1 MSTQPLDQQR
11 PARPAPTPPDPARR
25 GAGWMAAAWAQI
37 PTVLLF
43 AALAGIAF
51 WGVRTEWK
59 FGNPFAARE
68 PTAASKEEGDPVRVT
83 PGPGEAAGPCPLDRT
98 RVRLASAEVP
108 NQMGLR
114 VVPVE
119 RRPLPAVV
127 TASAELQYD
136 ETRVARLS
144 GRVGGSVLRVEKQ
157 VGDPVAEGEVVA
169 LVDAAAVG
177 KAKADFLEGI
187 AQLDL
192 RTKAVEQLQ
201 ASKDAVAGVRIQEA
215 ESAVREARV
224 RVLGFQQALVNLGLP
239 VKYEDLRKLNPDDQN
254 RRIRLAGLPEGY
266 LKTLD
271 PDLTSTN
278 LLPVVAPFAGVVVE
292 RDVVP
297 GAVVDPTKTLFV
309 VADVS
314 RLWAVADIR
323 AEDADQVAVSQS
335 LTFRADGHADE
346 SVAGPISWTSTAIDP
361 RTRTLRVRAVVD
373 NPKGHWRARTFGT
386 AAIALRDPAAPATV
400 VPAEAVQREGDCRYV
415 FVRVD
420 DITFEMRAVRLG
432 VQGPKWVEVTDG
444 VRPGE
449 AVAAAGSFVL
459 KSEVLKGRLADGH

>member
-1 MSTQPLDQQR
+1 MSAPPLDQHR
-11 PARPAPTPPDPARR
+11 PDLDPTPPDPAPP
-25 GAGWMAAAWAQI
+25 AGGWTATVRAQV
-37 PTVLLF
+37 PTVILF
-43 AALAGIAF
+43 AVLAGIAA

-59 FGNPFAARE
+59 FGNPFAAHE
-68 PTAASKEEGDPVRVT
+68 PAPESKDAGDPVRVT
-83 PGPGEAAGPCPLDRT
+83 PGPGGAAGPCPLDRT
-98 RVRLASAEVP
+98 RIRLASAEVP
-108 NQMGLR
+108 EQMGLR

-119 RRPLPAVV
+119 QRPLPAVV
-127 TASAELQYD
+127 TAPAELLYD

-144 GRVGGSVLRVEKQ
+144 GRAAGNVIRVEKQ
-157 VGDPVAEGEVVA
+157 VGDKVAEGEVVA
-169 LVDAAAVG
+169 LIDAAAVG
-177 KAKADFLEGI
+177 KAKADFLEAI

-201 ASKDAVAGVRIQEA
+201 ASKDAVAGARIQEA

-239 VKYEDLRKLNPDDQN
+239 VKYDDLRKLQPEDQN

-266 LKTLD
+266 LKTLE

-297 GAVVDPTKTLFV
+297 GAVVDTTKALFV
-309 VADVS
+309 IADVS
-314 RLWAVADIR
+314 RLWAVADVR
-323 AEDADQVAVSQS
+323 AEDADQVAVGQP
-335 LTFRADGHADE
+335 LAFRADGHPDE
-346 SVAGPISWTSTAIDP
+346 SVAGPVSWASTAIDP
-361 RTRTLRVRAVVD
+361 RTRTLRVRAVVE

-415 FVRVD
+415 FVRLD
-420 DITFEMRAVRLG
+420 DLTFEVRAVRLG
-432 VQGPKWVEVTDG
+432 VRGPRWVEVTDG

-459 KSEVLKGRLADGH
+459 KSEVLKGRLADDH

>member
-1 MSTQPLDQQR
+1 MR
-11 PARPAPTPPDPARR
+11 
-25 GAGWMAAAWAQI
+25 AQV

-43 AALAGIAF
+43 AALAGIAV

-68 PTAASKEEGDPVRVT
+68 PAPSGKEEGDPARVT
-83 PGPGEAAGPCPLDRT
+83 PGPGGADDPCPLDRT
-98 RVRLASAEVP
+98 RVRLASAEIP
-108 NQMGLR
+108 EQMGLR

-127 TASAELQYD
+127 TAPAELQYD

-144 GRVGGSVLRVEKQ
+144 GRAAGSVVRVEKQ

-169 LVDAAAVG
+169 LIDAAAVG
-177 KAKADFLEGI
+177 KAKADFLEAI

-201 ASKDAVAGVRIQEA
+201 ASSGAVAGARIQEA

-239 VKYEDLRKLNPDDQN
+239 VKYDELRKLKPEDQTP
-254 RRIRLAGLPEGY
+254 RIRLAGLPERY

-297 GAVVDPTKTLFV
+297 GAVVDPARTLFV

-314 RLWAVADIR
+314 RLWAVADVR
-323 AEDADQVAVSQS
+323 AEDADQVVVGQA
-335 LTFRADGHADE
+335 LTFRADGHPDE
-346 SVAGPISWTSTAIDP
+346 SVAGP
-361 RTRTLRVRAVVD
+361 
-373 NPKGHWRARTFGT
+373 
-386 AAIALRDPAAPATV
+386 
-400 VPAEAVQREGDCRYV
+400 
-415 FVRVD
+415 
-420 DITFEMRAVRLG
+420 
-432 VQGPKWVEVTDG
+432 
-444 VRPGE
+444 
-449 AVAAAGSFVL
+449 
-459 KSEVLKGRLADGH
+459 LA